1 MKSVIR
7 SVIAAS
13 AIVLGAGVASAQ
25 ESIPNEGSAGFD
37 HPVPA
42 VSRALEIAVGG
53 GYLQGVGDIA
63 GVGPR
68 VQDLSGP
75 GGTVEL
81 KIGYRATENLAFGG
95 YGTFSQF
102 ASGDDLAGGTDVR
115 GATAGGFAEWH
126 FRPAQSLDPWVGLS
140 SGWRGLWLS
149 PDSGKNTSIQ
159 GWEIARV
166 QLGLDYRLSPE
177 VAIGPVVGASVNTF
191 FTEDSPATSGFTD
204 IHDPHASW
212 LFFAGLQARFDA
224 FGHKDVPGQAV
235 QASAAEPAGR

>member
-1 MKSVIR
+1 MKPVIR
-7 SVIAAS
+7 QVLAAS
-13 AIVLGAGVASAQ
+13 ALVLGASAASAQ
-25 ESIPNEGSAGFD
+25 ESVPNEGSSSFD
-37 HPVPA
+37 RPVPA
-42 VSRALEIAVGG
+42 VSRALEIAIGG

-81 KIGYRATENLAFGG
+81 KIGYRATEHLAFGG

-102 ASGDDLAGGTDVR
+102 ASGDDVSSGTDVR
-115 GATAGGFAEWH
+115 GASAGGFAEWH
-126 FRPAQSLDPWVGLS
+126 FRPSQSIDPWVGLA

-166 QLGLDYRLSPE
+166 QLGLDYRISPE
-177 VAIGPVVGASVNTF
+177 VAIGPVIGASVSSF
-191 FTEDSPATSGFTD
+191 FTEDSPATNGFAD
-204 IHDPHASW
+204 IHDPHGNW

-224 FGHKDVPGQAV
+224 FGHKELPGQAV
-235 QASAAEPAGR
+235 QASVASASDR